1 MQTIEREALVALLA
15 EQAAVR
21 LVMALGPGRFSA
33 AHIPGSETYGTVE
46 EAAASLAPDDDIVV
60 YCTGGHAS
68 IQACRWLEQLGY
80 RRVRHYAG
88 GLADWAAAGLPLAG
102 SGALTGCPA

>member
-1 MQTIEREALVALLA
+1 MQTIDRDELVRLLDEGA
-15 EQAAVR
+15 PIR
-21 LVMALGPGRFSA
+21 LVMAMGSGRFHA
-33 AHIPGSETYGTVE
+33 ARIPGSETFDSVE
-46 EAAASLAPDDDIVV
+46 DATAALQPDEDIVV